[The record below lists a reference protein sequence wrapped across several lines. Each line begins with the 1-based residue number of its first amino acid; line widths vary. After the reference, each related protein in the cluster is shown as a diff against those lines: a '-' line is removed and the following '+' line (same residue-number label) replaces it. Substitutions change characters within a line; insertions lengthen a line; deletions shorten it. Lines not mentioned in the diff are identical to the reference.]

1 MCLCDGQVVT
11 AEYAAPTRAAFRDCS
26 AQPRPAL
33 AAALRR
39 QTKGVRRRNPVSLY
53 NRSRMWNGVTVST
66 LVACHVSV
74 IQGDVPNAVNIR
86 PIADNKT
93 SIEG

>member
-1 MCLCDGQVVT
+1 
-11 AEYAAPTRAAFRDCS
+11 
-26 AQPRPAL
+26 
-33 AAALRR
+33 
-39 QTKGVRRRNPVSLY
+39 
-53 NRSRMWNGVTVST
+53 MWNGVTVST